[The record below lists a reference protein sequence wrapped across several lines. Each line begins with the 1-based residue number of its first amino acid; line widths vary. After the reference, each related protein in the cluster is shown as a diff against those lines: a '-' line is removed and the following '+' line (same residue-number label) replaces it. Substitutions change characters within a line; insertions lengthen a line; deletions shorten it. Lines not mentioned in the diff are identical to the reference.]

1 MITPSQAQA
10 PHVRKRLFL
19 GLLAASLVVAGL
31 LIFTVWYL
39 VYHPTT
45 LIHQVVLIG
54 VVVLIIF
61 AILLVAFGV
70 GGIVLTIWLAQ
81 TIQPLQPLMRVA
93 MSSLFPFAIGLG
105 RIFKI
110 DVDKI
115 KYSFIEV
122 NNELVRTSQKPL
134 LPEQVLLLAPHC
146 LQENNCVHKVTND
159 INNCKRCGKC
169 GIAGLL
175 ELRDRYGIRVGVA
188 TGGTLARKYV
198 KEYRPKAIVA
208 IACER
213 DLASGIQDCSP
224 IPVLGVLNERP
235 FGPCFNTRVS
245 SSGVITAIDFF
256 LQGECDR
263 KGEGEK
269 H

>member
-1 MITPSQAQA
+1 MISPSQTQV

-19 GLLAASLVVAGL
+19 GLLVASILVVGL
-31 LIFTVWYL
+31 LLFTIWFL
-39 VYHPTT
+39 IYHPTN
-45 LIHQVVLIG
+45 LWHQVLLVGI
-54 VVVLIIF
+54 VVLVILAII
-61 AILLVAFGV
+61 LVAFGV

-81 TIQPLQPLMRVA
+81 TIKPLQPLMRVA
-93 MSSLFPFAIGLG
+93 MHILFPFAIGLG

-115 KYSFIEV
+115 KNSFIEV
-122 NNELVRTSQKPL
+122 NNELVRTGQITLRPQEIL
-134 LPEQVLLLAPHC
+134 VLAPHC
-146 LQENNCVHKVTND
+146 LQDNNCPHKVTND
-159 INNCKRCGKC
+159 INNCRRCGKC
-169 GIAGLL
+169 TVSNLL
-175 ELRDRYGIRVGVA
+175 ELRDEYGVRVGVA

-213 DLASGIQDCSP
+213 DLSSGIQDCSP

-245 SSGVITAIDFF
+245 IPGVRKAIEFF
-256 LQGECDR
+256 LDGKCNQHQ
-263 KGEGEK
+263 EGMK
-269 H
+269 N

>member
-1 MITPSQAQA
+1 VITPSQAQV

-19 GLLAASLVVAGL
+19 GLLAASLVVVGL

-45 LIHQVVLIG
+45 FLNQVLLIG
-54 VVVLIIF
+54 VVVLIIL
-61 AILLVAFGV
+61 AIVLVAFGI

-81 TIQPLQPLMRVA
+81 TIKPLQPLMRVA
-93 MSSLFPFAIGLG
+93 MSTLFPFAIGLG

-110 DVDKI
+110 DADKI
-115 KYSFIEV
+115 KNSFIEV
-122 NNELVRTSQKPL
+122 NNELVRTNQQPL
-134 LPEQVLLLAPHC
+134 RPDQILVLAPHC
-146 LQENNCVHKVTND
+146 LQNNDCPYKVTND
-159 INNCKRCGKC
+159 INNCRRCGKC
-169 GIAGLL
+169 TVADLL
-175 ELRDRYGIRVGVA
+175 EIRDKYGVRVGVA

-198 KEYRPKAIVA
+198 KEYRPRAIVA
-208 IACER
+208 VACER

-245 SSGVITAIDFF
+245 IPRVAKAIKFF
-256 LQGECDR
+256 LEGKGDR
-263 KGEGEK
+263 KGEGMR